1 MSCAEGRSCC
11 LKQFQYLKL
20 RDGYHWKTLLFV
32 QSKMDLIEDKNNPDN
47 VRLISSSS
55 TNSTNSQPK
64 VQQKMSRLHMA
75 QGGSIGCLH
84 RRLISLRQPARHNQK
99 LF

>member
-47 VRLISSSS
+47 VRLISSS
-55 TNSTNSQPK
+55 TNTT
-64 VQQKMSRLHMA
+64 
-75 QGGSIGCLH
+75 
-84 RRLISLRQPARHNQK
+84 
-99 LF
+99 